1 MSAVSV
7 APSTPLPTATKVPFG
22 RLVLVEWRKMTDTR
36 AGRVMLMITGGLI
49 ALVAGI
55 ILLVTALSDMAALPA
70 STWMSALSFP
80 VSLLVPVLA
89 IMIVTQ
95 EWGQRTHM
103 VTFTLEPS
111 RLKVVFAKL
120 VAVFVLGIL
129 TMAIAVGIG
138 AIGTVAGAAIAGS
151 EANWNVSGEALA
163 WTLATQILY
172 LLMGFGFAMLLLN
185 TPAALVIYYGYTLIL
200 EASVFSALYFI
211 FDWAQNLFPW
221 ISMQVAMM
229 PYIAENEMRA
239 AGMAIEDGALGFAR
253 LATSI
258 TLWVGLPLVLGTMR
272 VLKSELK

>member
-1 MSAVSV
+1 MSAATV
-7 APSTPLPTATKVPFG
+7 APSTPLPTASKVPFG

-55 ILLVTALSDMAALPA
+55 ILLVIALSDMSGLPA

-111 RLKVVFAKL
+111 RLKVVLAKL
-120 VAVFVLGIL
+120 LAVFVLGVV

-138 AIGTVAGAAIAGS
+138 AIGTAAGAAIAGT
-151 EANWNVSGEALA
+151 EASWNVSGETLA
-163 WTLATQILY
+163 WSLATQILY
-172 LLMGFGFAMLLLN
+172 LLMGFGFGMLLLN
-185 TPAALVIYYGYTLIL
+185 TPAALVVYYGYTLIL

-229 PYIAENEMRA
+229 PFVAGDEMRA
-239 AGMAIEDGALGFAR
+239 AGVNVDDGALGIAR
-253 LATSI
+253 LITSVA
-258 TLWVGLPLVLGTMR
+258 LWVGLPLVLGTIR
-272 VLKSELK
+272 VLRSELK

>member
-7 APSTPLPTATKVPFG
+7 APSTPLPTASKVPFG
-22 RLVLVEWRKMTDTR
+22 RLVMVEWRKMTDTR

-55 ILLVTALSDMAALPA
+55 ILLVTALSDMSALDA

-120 VAVFVLGIL
+120 LAVFVLGIV

-151 EANWNVSGEALA
+151 DPSWNVTGEALA

-185 TPAALVIYYGYTLIL
+185 TPAALVIYYGYTLIHA
-200 EASVFSALYFI
+200 EGASS
-211 FDWAQNLFPW
+211 
-221 ISMQVAMM
+221 
-229 PYIAENEMRA
+229 
-239 AGMAIEDGALGFAR
+239 
-253 LATSI
+253 
-258 TLWVGLPLVLGTMR
+258 
-272 VLKSELK
+272 

>member
-22 RLVLVEWRKMTDTR
+22 RLVMVEWRKMTDTR

-49 ALVAGI
+49 ALVAAI
-55 ILLVTALSDMAALPA
+55 ILLVTALSDMAALDA
-70 STWMSALSFP
+70 TTWMSALSFP

-120 VAVFVLGIL
+120 LAVFVLGVV
-129 TMAIAVGIG
+129 TMAVAVGVG
-138 AIGTVAGAAIAGS
+138 ALGTVLGAAIAGS
-151 EANWNVSGEALA
+151 DPTWNVTGEALA

-172 LLMGFGFAMLLLN
+172 LLMGFGLAMLLLN

-200 EASVFSALYFI
+200 EASIFSALYFV
-211 FDWAQNLFPW
+211 FDWAQSLFPW

-229 PYIAENEMRA
+229 PFIAPDQMQA
-239 AGMAIEDGALGFAR
+239 AGLTVEDGALGIAR
-253 LATSI
+253 LFTSI
-258 TLWVGLPLVLGTMR
+258 ALWVGLPLVLGTMR